1 MWWTL
6 LGCAAL
12 GPSETDNF
20 LDAHE
25 RIIRIVQA
33 HAEAVET
40 PVRHGKGDGD
50 YLFEGTL
57 LPASGE
63 AWTGAVDIS
72 GVGTAQ
78 QGGTRLA
85 WSLALHYD
93 QVDIAG
99 VTLDGDVDATL
110 SMTIDQT
117 VALSDVLRGTLDLG
131 GEARAEAV
139 AFDYGMLV
147 SSEDPV
153 RRFAGTLGGKPLD
166 VALD

>member
-12 GPSETDNF
+12 GPNETDNF
-20 LDAHE
+20 LDAQE
-25 RIIRIVQA
+25 RLVRIVQA
-33 HAEAVET
+33 HAEAVEV

-50 YLFEGTL
+50 YVFEGTL

-63 AWTGAVDIS
+63 SWTGAVDIT

-93 QVDIAG
+93 AVEIAG
-99 VTLDGDVDATL
+99 VQMDGEVDATM
-110 SMTIDQT
+110 SMTLDQT

-131 GEARAEAV
+131 GEARGEAV
-139 AFDYGMLV
+139 SFDYGMLV

-153 RRFAGTLGGKPLD
+153 RRFTGTVDGRPID